1 MPIKYQ
7 NIDDPIKLKGQTRA
21 ERYKAGFR
29 FNA

>member
-21 ERYKAGFR
+21 ERYKAEDID
-29 FNA
+29 